1 MFGTAFGHVPFY
13 KGLVMQKF
21 SDYNSY
27 TGFRTNLNKIEGLQI
42 TSGYVWTGN
51 PETLTYL
58 EAEEL
63 IIKLK
68 ENEIKTDPKDQ
79 YQEMFRSGMFNG

>member
-1 MFGTAFGHVPFY
+1 MKNDEY
-13 KGLVMQKF
+13 DNWI
-21 SDYNSY
+21 DYILDGEAEKSNIY
-27 TGFRTNLNKIEGLQI
+27 QIGIIEGLQI
-42 TSGYVWTGN
+42 TSGYVWNGN
-51 PETLTYL
+51 PETLTCL

-79 YQEMFRSGMFNG
+79 YQEMFRNGMFNS

>member
-1 MFGTAFGHVPFY
+1 MNNDEY
-13 KGLVMQKF
+13 NNWI
-21 SDYNSY
+21 DYVLDGEPDEANIY
-27 TGFRTNLNKIEGLQI
+27 QIGIIEGLQI

-68 ENEIKTDPKDQ
+68 ENEIKTDPQDQ
-79 YQEMFRSGMFNG
+79 YKQMFRSGMFNG

>member
-1 MFGTAFGHVPFY
+1 MKNDEY
-13 KGLVMQKF
+13 DNWI
-21 SDYNSY
+21 DYILDGEAEKSNIY
-27 TGFRTNLNKIEGLQI
+27 QIGIIEGLQI

-51 PETLTYL
+51 PETLTCL

-79 YQEMFRSGMFNG
+79 YQEMFRNGMFNS

>member
-1 MFGTAFGHVPFY
+1 MKNDDHDNWI
-13 KGLVMQKF
+13 
-21 SDYNSY
+21 DYILDGEAEKSNIY
-27 TGFRTNLNKIEGLQI
+27 QIGIIEGLQI